1 MSTGNIFA
9 PKPGRFGVLPNLLT
23 GRCAAAIG
31 NTTTTT
37 YNFGG
42 HPSISVVSKIVIS
55 AGTVP
60 ASTGGTILAVIQK
73 YDASADAAV
82 ALTAATIDL
91 EALTA
96 HEGTAVAL
104 LTTLTDAQK
113 TLDVG
118 DTLRMAVTTTST
130 VTTAAVDLMVNFE
143 LLVQE

>member
-1 MSTGNIFA
+1 MGNFFSPLA
-9 PKPGRFGVLPNLLT
+9 GRFGIMPNLLV

-31 NTTTTT
+31 NSTTTT

-42 HPSISVVSKIVIS
+42 HPAKCIINRAVVS

-60 ASTGGTILAVIQK
+60 ASTSGTILGVLQK

-82 ALTAATIDL
+82 ALTDNVDL

-96 HEGTAVAL
+96 HEGTAVTL

-113 TLDVG
+113 LLDTG
-118 DTLRMAVTTTST
+118 DTVRFVVTTNNT
-130 VTTAAVDLMVNFE
+130 VTTAAVDLVVNVE
-143 LLVQE
+143 LLVQN